1 MVTVV
6 SDHDRTRVGDHCF
19 QVRQRDYVAQPPA
32 RTRKRTLG
40 HANLGDHPSP
50 GLVCQECHRL
60 IDRPLA
66 VNRCPLC
73 KVDLHTGRLDVHF
86 LLVHKES
93 FERWNKNTLEA
104 SSLFG
109 TSSRA
114 SPFPSSSTL
123 SLQFA
128 LHSAPMAAAFPSG
141 CGPQPFAQ
149 TRKRPRASSMAAVD
163 TRWSGRGRASTPM
176 FTPNPRR

>member
-1 MVTVV
+1 MITTGRGSGIIV
-6 SDHDRTRVGDHCF
+6 SKYGRGIMLLNLPF
-19 QVRQRDYVAQPPA
+19 
-32 RTRKRTLG
+32 G

-73 KVDLHTGRLDVHF
+73 KVDLHTDCLDVHF
-86 LLVHKES
+86 LLDHQIS

-104 SSLFG
+104 
-109 TSSRA
+109 
-114 SPFPSSSTL
+114 

-128 LHSAPMAAAFPSG
+128 LHSAPMAAASSSG
-141 CGPQPFAQ
+141 CGPQPPAQ
-149 TRKRPRASSMAAVD
+149 TWKNQCNHSTVAEKQLAVRLIRARKAGSLSSEQEDVLRILAQDQAEA
-163 TRWSGRGRASTPM
+163 TAGSGVH
-176 FTPNPRR
+176 